1 MNSSPELEYLLN
13 PDIEVERLVGPFEA
27 TALFCKM
34 KFGGYA
40 YTFDIPFTIKDTP
53 DVAKVKKEQLEKQ
66 AEKVFSL
73 VKN

>member
-1 MNSSPELEYLLN
+1 
-13 PDIEVERLVGPFEA
+13 
-27 TALFCKM
+27 M